1 VTYGQYYAFASAAI
15 DDIDSYLAPKCF
27 TFYKMAK
34 DKIFNI
40 RVSEDDYAKL
50 KQLGSIRAREILLDA
65 VNDQLFEQVPK
76 NEMERLIYKYDKL
89 DTDLANLE
97 QKVRIIDQ
105 KALSKLIDD
114 DYAQAAF
121 NDFEGLFQR
130 VDRSVANLNRER
142 FELLKVRRAGARYVY
157 AGVRELAIKHR
168 LNDLLD
174 RPDPELYN
182 ELASRQLID
191 NKDRYKKSIS
201 ELIKSIQDRIKE
213 EELLL
218 NSLRA
223 MSPYVIMREN
233 IQSQVDA
240 LQEEMKDVVYVIEH
254 IKALEKRYVRN
265 FLESLKYSSENEK
278 FSAAKLL
285 ENDDF
290 MGRFYDSDL
299 SLYEK
304 FEKYLVCC
312 GVDKARAKA
321 IVKKHMT

>member
-1 VTYGQYYAFASAAI
+1 
-15 DDIDSYLAPKCF
+15 
-27 TFYKMAK
+27 MAK

-65 VNDQLFEQVPK
+65 VNDELFGQVPK
-76 NEMERLIYKYDKL
+76 SEMERLIYKYDKL
-89 DTDLANLE
+89 DTALANLE
-97 QKVRIIDQ
+97 QKVHIIDQ

-114 DYAQAAF
+114 DYAQAALS
-121 NDFEGLFQR
+121 DFEDLFQR

-142 FELLKVRRAGARYVY
+142 FELLKVRRGGARYVY

-191 NKDRYKKSIS
+191 NKDKYKKNVS
-201 ELIKSIQDRIKE
+201 ELIKGTQDRIKE

-223 MSPYVIMREN
+223 MSPYIIMREN

-240 LQEEMKDVVYVIEH
+240 LQEEMKDVLYVIEH
-254 IKALEKRYVRN
+254 IKALEQRYVRN
-265 FLESLKYSSENEK
+265 FLESLKFSGENEK
-278 FSAAKLL
+278 SSAAELL
-285 ENDDF
+285 ENEEF
-290 MGRFYDSDL
+290 VVRFYDSGL

-304 FEKYLVCC
+304 FEKYLICC
-312 GVDKARAKA
+312 GVDEARAKA

>member
-1 VTYGQYYAFASAAI
+1 
-15 DDIDSYLAPKCF
+15 
-27 TFYKMAK
+27 MAK

-65 VNDQLFEQVPK
+65 VNDELFGQVPK
-76 NEMERLIYKYDKL
+76 SEMERLIYKYDKL
-89 DTDLANLE
+89 DTALANLE
-97 QKVRIIDQ
+97 QKVHIIDQ

-114 DYAQAAF
+114 DYAQAALS
-121 NDFEGLFQR
+121 DFEDLFQR

-142 FELLKVRRAGARYVY
+142 FELLKVRRGGARYVY
-157 AGVRELAIKHR
+157 TGVRELAIKHR

-191 NKDRYKKSIS
+191 NKDKYKKNVS
-201 ELIKSIQDRIKE
+201 ELIKGTQDRIKE

-223 MSPYVIMREN
+223 MSPYIIMREN

-240 LQEEMKDVVYVIEH
+240 LQEEMKDVLYVIEH
-254 IKALEKRYVRN
+254 IKALEQRYVRN
-265 FLESLKYSSENEK
+265 FLESLKFSGENEK
-278 FSAAKLL
+278 SSAAKLL
-285 ENDDF
+285 ENEEF
-290 MGRFYDSDL
+290 VVRFYDSGL

-304 FEKYLVCC
+304 FEKYLICC
-312 GVDKARAKA
+312 GVDDARAKA

>member
-1 VTYGQYYAFASAAI
+1 M
-15 DDIDSYLAPKCF
+15 P
-27 TFYKMAK
+27 K

-65 VNDQLFEQVPK
+65 VDDQLFEQVPK
-76 NEMERLIYKYDKL
+76 SEMERLIYKYDKL
-89 DTDLANLE
+89 NTALANLE
-97 QKVRIIDQ
+97 KKVHIIDQ

-114 DYAQAAF
+114 DYAQAALS
-121 NDFEGLFQR
+121 DFEDLFQR
-130 VDRSVANLNRER
+130 VDRSVSNLNRER
-142 FELLKVRRAGARYVY
+142 FELLKVRRGGARYVY
-157 AGVRELAIKHR
+157 TGVRELAIKHQ

-191 NKDRYKKSIS
+191 NKDKYKKNIS
-201 ELIKSIQDRIKE
+201 ELIKGIQDRIKE

-223 MSPYVIMREN
+223 MSPYIIMREN

-240 LQEEMKDVVYVIEH
+240 LHEEMKDVLYVIEH

-265 FLESLKYSSENEK
+265 FLESLKFSGENEK
-278 FSAAKLL
+278 SSAAKLL
-285 ENDDF
+285 ENEEF
-290 MGRFYDSDL
+290 VVRFYDSGL

-304 FEKYLVCC
+304 FEKYLICC
-312 GVDKARAKA
+312 GVDEARAKA

>member
-1 VTYGQYYAFASAAI
+1 
-15 DDIDSYLAPKCF
+15 
-27 TFYKMAK
+27 MAK

-40 RVSEDDYAKL
+40 RVSEEDYAKL

-76 NEMERLIYKYDKL
+76 SEMERLIYKYDKL
-89 DTDLANLE
+89 DTALANLE
-97 QKVRIIDQ
+97 QKVHIIEQ

-114 DYAQAAF
+114 DYAQAALS
-121 NDFEGLFQR
+121 DFEDLFQR
-130 VDRSVANLNRER
+130 VDRSVTNLNRER
-142 FELLKVRRAGARYVY
+142 FELLKVRRGGARYVY
-157 AGVRELAIKHR
+157 TGVRELAIKHG

-191 NKDRYKKSIS
+191 NKDKYKKNIS
-201 ELIKSIQDRIKE
+201 ELVKSIQDRIKE

-223 MSPYVIMREN
+223 MSPYIIMREN

-240 LQEEMKDVVYVIEH
+240 LQEEMKDVLYVIEH
-254 IKALEKRYVRN
+254 IKTLEKRYVRN
-265 FLESLKYSSENEK
+265 FLESLKFSGENEK
-278 FSAAKLL
+278 PSAAKLL
-285 ENDDF
+285 ENEEF
-290 MGRFYDSDL
+290 MVRFYDSGL

-304 FEKYLVCC
+304 FEKYLICC
-312 GVDKARAKA
+312 GVDEARAKA

>member
-1 VTYGQYYAFASAAI
+1 
-15 DDIDSYLAPKCF
+15 
-27 TFYKMAK
+27 MAK

-65 VNDQLFEQVPK
+65 VSDQLFEQVPK
-76 NEMERLIYKYDKL
+76 SEMERLIYKYDKV
-89 DTDLANLE
+89 DTSLANLE
-97 QKVRIIDQ
+97 QKVHIIDQ

-114 DYAQAAF
+114 DYAQAALS
-121 NDFEGLFQR
+121 DFEDLFQR
-130 VDRSVANLNRER
+130 VDRSVTNLNRER
-142 FELLKVRRAGARYVY
+142 FELLKVRRGGARYVY
-157 AGVRELAIKHR
+157 TGVRELAIKHG

-191 NKDRYKKSIS
+191 NKDKYKKNIS
-201 ELIKSIQDRIKE
+201 ELVKSIQDRIKE

-223 MSPYVIMREN
+223 MSPYIIMREN

-240 LQEEMKDVVYVIEH
+240 LQEEMKDVLYVIEH

-265 FLESLKYSSENEK
+265 FLESLKFSGENEK
-278 FSAAKLL
+278 PSAAKLL
-285 ENDDF
+285 ENEEF
-290 MGRFYDSDL
+290 MVRFYDSGL

-312 GVDKARAKA
+312 GVDEARAKA

>member
-1 VTYGQYYAFASAAI
+1 
-15 DDIDSYLAPKCF
+15 
-27 TFYKMAK
+27 MAK

-40 RVSEDDYAKL
+40 RVSEEDYAKL

-76 NEMERLIYKYDKL
+76 SEMVRLIYKYDKL
-89 DTDLANLE
+89 DTALANLA
-97 QKVRIIDQ
+97 QKVHLIDQ

-114 DYAQAAF
+114 DYAQAALS
-121 NDFEGLFQR
+121 DFEDLFQR
-130 VDRSVANLNRER
+130 VDRSVTNLNRER
-142 FELLKVRRAGARYVY
+142 FELLKVRRGGARYVY
-157 AGVRELAIKHR
+157 TGVRELAIKHG

-191 NKDRYKKSIS
+191 NKDKYKKNIS
-201 ELIKSIQDRIKE
+201 ELVKSIQDRIKE

-223 MSPYVIMREN
+223 MSPYIIMREN

-240 LQEEMKDVVYVIEH
+240 LQEEMKDVLYVIEH
-254 IKALEKRYVRN
+254 IKTLEKRYVRN
-265 FLESLKYSSENEK
+265 FLESLKFSGENEK
-278 FSAAKLL
+278 PSAAKLL
-285 ENDDF
+285 ENEEF
-290 MGRFYDSDL
+290 MVRFYDSGL

-304 FEKYLVCC
+304 FEKYLICC
-312 GVDKARAKA
+312 GVDEARAKA

>member
-1 VTYGQYYAFASAAI
+1 
-15 DDIDSYLAPKCF
+15 
-27 TFYKMAK
+27 MAK

-65 VNDQLFEQVPK
+65 VNDQLFGQVPK
-76 NEMERLIYKYDKL
+76 SEMERLIYKYDKL
-89 DTDLANLE
+89 DTALANLE
-97 QKVRIIDQ
+97 QKVHVIDQ

-114 DYAQAAF
+114 DYAQAALS
-121 NDFEGLFQR
+121 DFEDLFQR

-142 FELLKVRRAGARYVY
+142 FELLKVRRGGARYVY
-157 AGVRELAIKHR
+157 TGVRELAIKHG

-191 NKDRYKKSIS
+191 NKDKYKKNIS
-201 ELIKSIQDRIKE
+201 ELVKSIQDRIKE

-223 MSPYVIMREN
+223 MSPYIIMKEN
-233 IQSQVDA
+233 IQSQLDA
-240 LQEEMKDVVYVIEH
+240 LQEEMKDVLYVIEH

-265 FLESLKYSSENEK
+265 FLESLKFSGDKEK
-278 FSAAKLL
+278 PSAAKLL
-285 ENDDF
+285 ENEEF
-290 MGRFYDSDL
+290 MVRFYDSGL

-304 FEKYLVCC
+304 FEKYLLCC
-312 GVDKARAKA
+312 GVDEARAKA

>member
-1 VTYGQYYAFASAAI
+1 
-15 DDIDSYLAPKCF
+15 
-27 TFYKMAK
+27 MAK

-65 VNDQLFEQVPK
+65 VNDELFGQVPK
-76 NEMERLIYKYDKL
+76 SEIERLIYKYDEL
-89 DTDLANLE
+89 DTALANLE
-97 QKVRIIDQ
+97 QKVHIIDQ

-114 DYAQAAF
+114 DFAQAALS
-121 NDFEGLFQR
+121 DFEDLIQR

-142 FELLKVRRAGARYVY
+142 FELLKVRRGGARYVY
-157 AGVRELAIKHR
+157 TGVRELAIKHR

-174 RPDPELYN
+174 CPDPELYN

-191 NKDRYKKSIS
+191 NKDKYKKNIS
-201 ELIKSIQDRIKE
+201 ELIKGIQDRIKE

-223 MSPYVIMREN
+223 MSPYIIMREN
-233 IQSQVDA
+233 IQSQVAA
-240 LQEEMKDVVYVIEH
+240 LQEEMKDVLYVIEH
-254 IKALEKRYVRN
+254 IKALEQRYVRN
-265 FLESLKYSSENEK
+265 FLESLKFSGENGK
-278 FSAAKLL
+278 SSAAKLL
-285 ENDDF
+285 ENEEF
-290 MGRFYDSDL
+290 VVRFYDSGL

-304 FEKYLVCC
+304 FEKYLICC
-312 GVDKARAKA
+312 GVDEARAKA

>member
-1 VTYGQYYAFASAAI
+1 
-15 DDIDSYLAPKCF
+15 
-27 TFYKMAK
+27 MAK

-76 NEMERLIYKYDKL
+76 SEMERLIYKYDKL
-89 DTDLANLE
+89 DTALANLA
-97 QKVRIIDQ
+97 QKVHLIDQ

-114 DYAQAAF
+114 DYAQAALS
-121 NDFEGLFQR
+121 DFEDLFQR
-130 VDRSVANLNRER
+130 VDRSVTNLNRER
-142 FELLKVRRAGARYVY
+142 FELLKVRRGGARYVY
-157 AGVRELAIKHR
+157 TGVRELAIKHG

-191 NKDRYKKSIS
+191 NKDKYKKNIS
-201 ELIKSIQDRIKE
+201 ELVKSIQDRIKE

-223 MSPYVIMREN
+223 MSPYIIMREN

-240 LQEEMKDVVYVIEH
+240 LQEEMKDVLYVIEH
-254 IKALEKRYVRN
+254 IKTLEKRYVRN
-265 FLESLKYSSENEK
+265 FLESLKFSGENEK
-278 FSAAKLL
+278 PSAAKLL
-285 ENDDF
+285 ENEEF
-290 MGRFYDSDL
+290 MVRFYDSGL

-304 FEKYLVCC
+304 FEKYLICC
-312 GVDKARAKA
+312 GVDEARAKA

>member
-1 VTYGQYYAFASAAI
+1 
-15 DDIDSYLAPKCF
+15 
-27 TFYKMAK
+27 MAK

-65 VNDQLFEQVPK
+65 VNDQLFGQVPK
-76 NEMERLIYKYDKL
+76 SEMERLIYKYDKL
-89 DTDLANLE
+89 DTALANLE
-97 QKVRIIDQ
+97 QKVHIIDQ

-114 DYAQAAF
+114 DYAQAAL
-121 NDFEGLFQR
+121 NDFEDLFQR

-142 FELLKVRRAGARYVY
+142 FDLLKVRRGGARYVY
-157 AGVRELAIKHR
+157 TGVRELAIKHG

-182 ELASRQLID
+182 ELASRQFID
-191 NKDRYKKSIS
+191 NKDKYKKNIS
-201 ELIKSIQDRIKE
+201 ELIRGIQDRIKE

-223 MSPYVIMREN
+223 MSPYIIMREN

-240 LQEEMKDVVYVIEH
+240 LQEEMKDVLYVIEH

-265 FLESLKYSSENEK
+265 FLESLKSSGENEK
-278 FSAAKLL
+278 SSAAKLL
-285 ENDDF
+285 DNEEF
-290 MGRFYDSDL
+290 MVRFYDSGL

-304 FEKYLVCC
+304 FEKYLICC
-312 GVDKARAKA
+312 GVDEARAKA

>member
-1 VTYGQYYAFASAAI
+1 
-15 DDIDSYLAPKCF
+15 
-27 TFYKMAK
+27 MAK

-50 KQLGSIRAREILLDA
+50 KQLGSNRAREILLDA
-65 VNDQLFEQVPK
+65 VNDELFGQVPK
-76 NEMERLIYKYDKL
+76 SEMERLIYKYDKL
-89 DTDLANLE
+89 DTALANLE
-97 QKVRIIDQ
+97 QKVHIIDQ

-114 DYAQAAF
+114 DYAQAALS
-121 NDFEGLFQR
+121 DFEDLFQR

-142 FELLKVRRAGARYVY
+142 FELLKVRRGGARYVY
-157 AGVRELAIKHR
+157 TGVRELAIKHR

-191 NKDRYKKSIS
+191 NKDKYKKNVS
-201 ELIKSIQDRIKE
+201 ELIKGTQDRIKE

-223 MSPYVIMREN
+223 MSPYIIMREN

-240 LQEEMKDVVYVIEH
+240 LQEEMKDVLYVIEH
-254 IKALEKRYVRN
+254 IKALEQRYVRN
-265 FLESLKYSSENEK
+265 FLESLKFSGENEK
-278 FSAAKLL
+278 SSAAELL
-285 ENDDF
+285 ENEEF
-290 MGRFYDSDL
+290 VVRFYDSGL

-304 FEKYLVCC
+304 FEKYLICC
-312 GVDKARAKA
+312 GVDEARAKA

>member
-1 VTYGQYYAFASAAI
+1 
-15 DDIDSYLAPKCF
+15 
-27 TFYKMAK
+27 MAK
-34 DKIFNI
+34 GKIFNI

-76 NEMERLIYKYDKL
+76 SEMERLIYKYDKL
-89 DTDLANLE
+89 DTALANLA
-97 QKVRIIDQ
+97 QKVHLIDQ

-114 DYAQAAF
+114 DYAQAALS
-121 NDFEGLFQR
+121 DFEDLFQR
-130 VDRSVANLNRER
+130 VDRSVTNLNRER
-142 FELLKVRRAGARYVY
+142 FELLKVRRGGARYVY
-157 AGVRELAIKHR
+157 TGVRELAIKHG

-191 NKDRYKKSIS
+191 NKDKYKKNIS
-201 ELIKSIQDRIKE
+201 ELVKSIQDRIKE

-223 MSPYVIMREN
+223 MSPYIIMREN

-240 LQEEMKDVVYVIEH
+240 LQEEMKDVLYVIEH

-265 FLESLKYSSENEK
+265 FLESLKFSGDNEK
-278 FSAAKLL
+278 PSAAKLL
-285 ENDDF
+285 ENEEF
-290 MGRFYDSDL
+290 MVRFYDSGL

-304 FEKYLVCC
+304 FEKYLICC
-312 GVDKARAKA
+312 GVDEARAKA

>member
-1 VTYGQYYAFASAAI
+1 
-15 DDIDSYLAPKCF
+15 
-27 TFYKMAK
+27 MAK

-76 NEMERLIYKYDKL
+76 SEMVRLIYKYDKL
-89 DTDLANLE
+89 DTALANLE
-97 QKVRIIDQ
+97 QKVHIIDQ

-114 DYAQAAF
+114 DYAQAALS
-121 NDFEGLFQR
+121 DFEDLFQR
-130 VDRSVANLNRER
+130 VDRSVTNLNRER
-142 FELLKVRRAGARYVY
+142 FELLKVRRGGARYVY
-157 AGVRELAIKHR
+157 TGVRELAIKHG

-191 NKDRYKKSIS
+191 NKDKYKKNIS
-201 ELIKSIQDRIKE
+201 ELVKSIQDRIKE

-223 MSPYVIMREN
+223 MSPYIIMREN

-240 LQEEMKDVVYVIEH
+240 LQEEMKDVLYVIEH

-265 FLESLKYSSENEK
+265 FLESLKFSGDNEK
-278 FSAAKLL
+278 PSAAKLL
-285 ENDDF
+285 ENEEF
-290 MGRFYDSDL
+290 MVRFYDSGL

-304 FEKYLVCC
+304 FEKYLICC
-312 GVDKARAKA
+312 GVDEARAKA